1 MNKKWILP
9 LALPALALLA
19 MAQSANIT
27 AFIQGNTGKP
37 ALAVIDFRGSGTQ
50 PYMDKFNA
58 TLFGDLNGSN
68 VFDMKPKG
76 MYPLGNPQ
84 RPEDLRPTDNN
95 QGFALADWAGS
106 PVNASHLV
114 FGYTAAQNG
123 ILVLSGWVYDT
134 RQPNQQAAQLLAQRY
149 VGSLDEAGAIKV
161 AHEFANDIIQKFGGT
176 GSLLG
181 SRIYFVS
188 DRGAGAGNTEIWSM
202 NWDGTDQKPLTT
214 LHSLSLQPSLSPD
227 GERLAFTTYAKGR
240 PRIMMISPE
249 TKRELPFLNQEASM
263 NATPSWTPDST
274 KIFYSS
280 TASGTPQIYTAGA
293 DGRGFTRVSHRE
305 AIEVEPKVNP
315 KNQDILLFVAGPG
328 NQQIYSMSS
337 LGAQVQRVT
346 NGEGEASNPTWHPDG
361 QHFAFSWTRG
371 YAKGDFNIFVADI
384 GNPIDFVQLTHSEGR
399 NENPSWGPD
408 GRHLVFASNRSGK
421 SQIYTMLADGSQVKQ
436 LTNQGVNKTPIWGTK

>member
-1 MNKKWILP
+1 MTKKWMLSMP
-9 LALPALALLA
+9 MLAVLAG
-19 MAQSANIT
+19 AQSPTIVTWIEGSGA
-27 AFIQGNTGKP
+27 KP
-37 ALAVIDFRGSGTQ
+37 ALAVIDFRGAGSQ

-58 TLFGDLNGSN
+58 TMFGDLNGSN

-84 RPEDLRPTDNN
+84 RPEDLRPEDNK
-95 QGFALADWAGS
+95 QGFSLADWAGA

-123 ILVLSGWVYDT
+123 ALVLSGWVYDT
-134 RQPNQQAAQLLAQRY
+134 RQTSVQAAQLMAQRY
-149 VGSLDEAGAIKV
+149 VGTLDEAGAVKV
-161 AHEFANDIIQKFGGT
+161 AHEFASDIIQKFGGT

-188 DRGAGAGNTEIWSM
+188 DRGAGPGNSEIWSM
-202 NWDGTDQKPLTT
+202 NWDGTDQKALTK
-214 LHSLSLQPSLSPD
+214 LRSLSLQPAISPD
-227 GERLAFTTYAKGR
+227 GERLAFTTYAQGR

-249 TKRELPFLNQEASM
+249 TGRQVSFLNQEASM
-263 NATPSWTPDST
+263 NATAAWTPDSL

-280 TASGTPQIYTAGA
+280 TASGLSQIYSAGA

-315 KNQDILLFVAGPG
+315 KNPDVLLFVAGPG
-328 NQQIYSMSS
+328 NQQIYRMNA

-346 NGEGEASNPTWHPDG
+346 NGEGEASNPAWHPDG
-361 QHFAFSWTRG
+361 QHFAFAWTRG
-371 YAKGDFNIFVADI
+371 YARGDFNIFVTDI
-384 GNPIDFVQLTHSEGR
+384 GNPIDFVQLTHSEGK

-421 SQIYTMLADGSQVKQ
+421 PQIYTMLADGSQVKQ
-436 LTNQGVNKTPIWGTK
+436 LTLQGVNRSPIWGAK